1 MTTPTIL
8 ISSPK
13 SFAAVY
19 RPHMTAKYHTPR
31 SMLEKILTSNML
43 NRSLCPLHPKH
54 RRQSHSIKH
63 IHTSIFVLPQTAFGR
78 QFASKFNRIFSGE
91 QFCHFV
97 LCSFDIAEPCVTQL
111 VS

>member
-1 MTTPTIL
+1 MMTPTSL
-8 ISSPK
+8 INSLK

-19 RPHMTAKYHTPR
+19 RPHMTAKYYTPR

-63 IHTSIFVLPQTAFGR
+63 VHPTIFVLPWTAFRR
-78 QFASKFNRIFSGE
+78 QFTSKFNRIFSGE

-97 LCSFDIAEPCVTQL
+97 LCSFDIVEQCITQL

>member
-1 MTTPTIL
+1 MTTPTNL
-8 ISSPK
+8 ISSLK

-31 SMLEKILTSNML
+31 SMLEKILLSNML

-63 IHTSIFVLPQTAFGR
+63 VHTSIFVLPRTAFSR
-78 QFASKFNRIFSGE
+78 HSRSKFRRKSLGE

-97 LCSFDIAEPCVTQL
+97 LCSLD
-111 VS
+111 